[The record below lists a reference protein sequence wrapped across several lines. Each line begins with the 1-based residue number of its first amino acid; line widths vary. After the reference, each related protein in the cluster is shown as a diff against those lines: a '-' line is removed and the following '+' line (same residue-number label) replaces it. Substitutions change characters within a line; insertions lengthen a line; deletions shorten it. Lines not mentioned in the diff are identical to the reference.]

1 MPALESKEEVTT
13 HMNKARLIL
22 LLVFAVLL
30 AVLAAKGY
38 VPFGMNDGPWI
49 D

>member
-1 MPALESKEEVTT
+1 
-13 HMNKARLIL
+13 MNKARLML

-30 AVLAAKGY
+30 AVLMAKGL

>member
-1 MPALESKEEVTT
+1 MK
-13 HMNKARLIL
+13 KARLIL

-30 AVLAAKGY
+30 AVMLAKGGM
-38 VPFGMNDGPWI
+38 VPFGMSDGPWI

>member
-1 MPALESKEEVTT
+1 MQALESKEEVTT

>member
-1 MPALESKEEVTT
+1 MK
-13 HMNKARLIL
+13 KARLIL

-30 AVLAAKGY
+30 AFVPAKG
-38 VPFGMNDGPWI
+38 GMHGLGMSDGPWI

>member
-1 MPALESKEEVTT
+1 
-13 HMNKARLIL
+13 MNKARLIL

-30 AVLAAKGY
+30 AVLMAKGGGMH
-38 VPFGMNDGPWI
+38 PFGMNDGPWI